1 MKTSISVTKHSFLL
15 LDCRRFS
22 YLLHSLFHSIPSH
35 VTDPRCSFYKPYALL
50 VQGIAQTALMLLF
63 NVDTNSLLKLCNHIS
78 WAELEKTYK

>member
-1 MKTSISVTKHSFLL
+1 MKTPISVTERSFLL

-35 VTDPRCSFYKPYALL
+35 VTDPRCSFYKPYALR
-50 VQGIAQTALMLLF
+50 VQGTAETALMLLF

-78 WAELEKTYK
+78 